1 MRFNLSNHA
10 LEEIERRRIP
20 FTLLESVL
28 ETPQQV
34 ISEKN
39 EKKAYQSQFNFGDN
53 KTFLLRAIVIDNI
66 DPPVVVTVYR
76 TSKIKKYW
84 R

>member
-39 EKKAYQSQFNFGDN
+39 EKRLISHNLTLVITKLFCCV
-53 KTFLLRAIVIDNI
+53 LL
-66 DPPVVVTVYR
+66 
-76 TSKIKKYW
+76 
-84 R
+84 